1 MNSAPLHHP
10 LYREALDH
18 FRVSASQTAQHLNPA
33 LHRWLWPDNKQVP
46 VSLATLCEVVLVA
59 AFAAKTGR
67 ELDLKAF
74 LAAKGIVPK
83 ADTPVPALTV

>member
-1 MNSAPLHHP
+1 MKAAPLHHP

-33 LHRWLWPDNKQVP
+33 LHHWLWPDSKQVP

-67 ELDLKAF
+67 EPDLRAF
-74 LAAKGIVPK
+74 LAAKGIVHRE
-83 ADTPVPALTV
+83 DTSAPAFVR